1 MYIIYLY
8 VVTFCK
14 EHALQPICR
23 NCLYIVHV
31 ATKVFKGKLPIIL
44 LYVRRWIHVGAC
56 YKGRIMMKGDH
67 AEPCVNVLNGGNDPY
82 HTAPARA
89 AGHRY
94 LNTYKQTLSDN
105 AAELDA
111 SC

>member
-1 MYIIYLY
+1 
-8 VVTFCK
+8 
-14 EHALQPICR
+14 
-23 NCLYIVHV
+23 
-31 ATKVFKGKLPIIL
+31 
-44 LYVRRWIHVGAC
+44 
-56 YKGRIMMKGDH
+56 MKGDH

-94 LNTYKQTLSDN
+94 LNTYKQILSDN